1 MYSPHRVVSTCLA
14 LLFLSAS
21 PAAFTQQA
29 IPVETPVTVQ
39 DAFESALS
47 IDPEVQSALKRI
59 EAFKTRRSAASALT
73 AQPLSV
79 EGSYRSDRNYN
90 NQGLREIE
98 LGVSA
103 PIWNWNE
110 RARTQSLRD
119 TEIELVQLQLEQ
131 KKLELA
137 GLVRQTIWNTLAAN
151 LDAEIS
157 QARLKSAKELMVDV
171 EKRVKAG
178 DLAQTDFYQASAL
191 YEQTRAEF
199 ARTQS
204 ALSDVSADYAA
215 TIGLPVSVLSQIQTE
230 STDIPNGLKPLDH
243 PAIKLAQLQ
252 VLAQQ
257 QQSDLVQTQAR
268 ANPEV
273 GLAIIS
279 DRGAFTSA
287 SEKSL
292 VVSTRIPL
300 GSASEYQSRVL
311 QAESESIAAEA
322 ALTKTQRQIVV
333 LGRAAESNLDLF
345 AQIKASAQEQ
355 ARLAIKTFRL
365 YKKSF
370 ELGETD
376 LPTLLIAEQKAFEA
390 DKLARK
396 SAIEYAAKVSAY
408 KQALGLLP

>member
-1 MYSPHRVVSTCLA
+1 MHSPHRVVSTCLT
-14 LLFLSAS
+14 LLFLSAA
-21 PAAFTQQA
+21 PPAFTQQSM
-29 IPVETPVTVQ
+29 PVETPVTVQ

-59 EAFKTRRSAASALT
+59 EAFKARRSAASALT
-73 AQPLSV
+73 AQPLSI

-137 GLVRQTIWNTLAAN
+137 GLVRQTVWNTLGAN
-151 LDAEIS
+151 LDVEIS
-157 QARLKSAKELMVDV
+157 QARLKTAKELMVDV

-191 YEQTRAEF
+191 YEQSRAELL
-199 ARTQS
+199 RTQGV
-204 ALSDVSADYAA
+204 LGDVSADYEA
-215 TIGLPVSVLSQIQTE
+215 TIGLPVSLLSKIRTE

-243 PAIKLAQLQ
+243 PAIKLAQLK
-252 VLAQQ
+252 VMAQQ

-300 GSASEYQSRVL
+300 GNSSEYQSRVL
-311 QAESESIAAEA
+311 QAESESIAAQA
-322 ALTKTQRQIVV
+322 TLTKTQRQIVV
-333 LGRAAESNLDLF
+333 LGRVAESNLDMF
-345 AQIKASAQEQ
+345 AQLRASAQEQ
-355 ARLAIKTFRL
+355 AKLAAKTFEL

-370 ELGETD
+370 DLGETD
-376 LPTLLIAEQKAFEA
+376 LPTLLLAEQKAFEA

>member
-1 MYSPHRVVSTCLA
+1 MYSPHRVVSTCLVI
-14 LLFLSAS
+14 LLFNAS
-21 PAAFTQQA
+21 IPAFAQQSM
-29 IPVETPVTVQ
+29 PVETELTVQ

-59 EAFKTRRSAASALT
+59 EAFKARRSAASALT
-73 AQPLSV
+73 AQPLSL

-137 GLVRQTIWNTLAAN
+137 GLVRQTVWNTLGAN
-151 LDAEIS
+151 LDVEIA
-157 QARLKSAKELMVDV
+157 QARLKTAKELMVDV

-191 YEQTRAEF
+191 YEQSRAELLR
-199 ARTQS
+199 AHGI
-204 ALSDVSADYAA
+204 LGDVSADYSA
-215 TIGLPVSVLSQIQTE
+215 TIGLPVSILSRIQTE

-243 PAIKLAQLQ
+243 PAIKLAQLK
-252 VLAQQ
+252 VMAQQ

-292 VVSTRIPL
+292 VISTRIPL
-300 GSASEYQSRVL
+300 GNSSEYQSRVL
-311 QAESESIAAEA
+311 QAESESIAAQA

-333 LGRAAESNLDLF
+333 LGRVAESNLDMF
-345 AQIKASAQEQ
+345 AQLRASAQEQ
-355 ARLAIKTFRL
+355 AKLAAKTFEL

-370 ELGETD
+370 DLGETD
-376 LPTLLIAEQKAFEA
+376 LPTLLLAEQKAFEA

>member
-1 MYSPHRVVSTCLA
+1 MNSPHRVVSTCLA

-29 IPVETPVTVQ
+29 MPVETTVTVQ
-39 DAFESALS
+39 DVFESALS

-59 EAFKTRRSAASALT
+59 EAFKARRSAASALT
-73 AQPLSV
+73 AQPLSL

-137 GLVRQTIWNTLAAN
+137 GLVRQVVWNTLAAN
-151 LDAEIS
+151 LDAEIA

-300 GSASEYQSRVL
+300 GNSSEYQSRVL

-345 AQIKASAQEQ
+345 AQIRVSAQEQ
-355 ARLAIKTFRL
+355 AKLAAKTFEL

-370 ELGETD
+370 DLGETD

>member
-1 MYSPHRVVSTCLA
+1 MHSPHRVVSTCLT
-14 LLFLSAS
+14 LLFLSVA
-21 PAAFTQQA
+21 PPAFTQQA
-29 IPVETPVTVQ
+29 VPVETQLNVQ

-47 IDPEVQSALKRI
+47 IDPEVLSALKRI
-59 EAFKTRRSAASALT
+59 EAFKARRSAASALT
-73 AQPLSV
+73 AQPLSI

-137 GLVRQTIWNTLAAN
+137 GLVRQTVWNTLGAN
-151 LDAEIS
+151 LDVEIA
-157 QARLKSAKELMVDV
+157 QARLKTAKELTVDV

-191 YEQTRAEF
+191 YEQSRAELL
-199 ARTQS
+199 RVQS
-204 ALSDVSADYAA
+204 VLGDVSADYEA
-215 TIGLPVSVLSQIQTE
+215 TIGLPVSLLSKIQTE

-252 VLAQQ
+252 VMAQQ

-273 GLAIIS
+273 GVAIIS

-292 VVSTRIPL
+292 VISTRIPL
-300 GSASEYQSRVL
+300 GNSSEYQSRVL
-311 QAESESIAAEA
+311 QAESESIAAQA
-322 ALTKTQRQIVV
+322 TLTKTQRQIVV
-333 LGRAAESNLDLF
+333 LGRVAESNLDMF
-345 AQIKASAQEQ
+345 AQLRASAQEQ
-355 ARLAIKTFRL
+355 AKLAAKTFEL

-370 ELGETD
+370 DLGETD
-376 LPTLLIAEQKAFEA
+376 LPTLLLAEQKAFEA

>member
-1 MYSPHRVVSTCLA
+1 MYSPHRVVSTCLVI
-14 LLFLSAS
+14 LLFNAS
-21 PAAFTQQA
+21 IPAFAQQSV
-29 IPVETPVTVQ
+29 PVETELTVQ

-59 EAFKTRRSAASALT
+59 EAFQSRRTAASALT
-73 AQPLSV
+73 AQPLSL
-79 EGSYRSDRNYN
+79 EGSYRSDRSYS

-110 RARTQSLRD
+110 RSRTQSLRD
-119 TEIELVQLQLEQ
+119 TEIELAQWRLDQ

-137 GLVRQTIWNTLAAN
+137 GLVRQTVWNTLGAN
-151 LDAEIS
+151 LDVEIA
-157 QARLKSAKELMVDV
+157 QARLKTAKELMVDV

-191 YEQTRAEF
+191 YEQSRAELL
-199 ARTQS
+199 RVQS
-204 ALSDVSADYAA
+204 VLGDVSADYEA
-215 TIGLPVSVLSQIQTE
+215 TIGLPVSLLSKIQTE

-252 VLAQQ
+252 LLAQQ
-257 QQSDLVQTQAR
+257 QQSALVQTQER

-279 DRGAFTSA
+279 DRGAFSSA

-300 GSASEYQSRVL
+300 GNSSEYQSRVL
-311 QAESESIAAEA
+311 QAESESIAAQA

-333 LGRAAESNLDLF
+333 LGRVAESNLDMF
-345 AQIKASAQEQ
+345 AQLRASAQEQ
-355 ARLAIKTFRL
+355 ANLAAKTFEL

-370 ELGETD
+370 DLGETD
-376 LPTLLIAEQKAFEA
+376 LPTLLLAEQKAFEA

>member
-14 LLFLSAS
+14 ILLFNAS
-21 PAAFTQQA
+21 IPVFAQQSM
-29 IPVETPVTVQ
+29 PVETELTVQ

-47 IDPEVQSALKRI
+47 IDPEIRSALKRI
-59 EAFKTRRSAASALT
+59 EAFKARRSAASALT
-73 AQPLSV
+73 AQPLSL

-110 RARTQSLRD
+110 RSRTQSIRD
-119 TEIELVQLQLEQ
+119 TEIELAQLQLEQ

-137 GLVRQTIWNTLAAN
+137 GLVRQTVWNTLSAN
-151 LDAEIS
+151 LDAEIA
-157 QARLKSAKELMVDV
+157 QTRLKTAKELMVDV

-191 YEQTRAEF
+191 YEQSRAELLR
-199 ARTQS
+199 AQS
-204 ALSDVSADYAA
+204 VLGDVSADYSA
-215 TIGLPVSVLSQIQTE
+215 TIGLPVSMLSRIQTE

-243 PAIKLAQLQ
+243 PTIKLAQLQ
-252 VLAQQ
+252 LLAQQ

-300 GSASEYQSRVL
+300 GNSSEYQSRVL
-311 QAESESIAAEA
+311 QAESESIAAQA

-333 LGRAAESNLDLF
+333 LGRAAESNLDMF
-345 AQIKASAQEQ
+345 AQLRASAQEQ
-355 ARLAIKTFRL
+355 ARLAIKTFEL

-370 ELGETD
+370 DLGETD

>member
-1 MYSPHRVVSTCLA
+1 
-14 LLFLSAS
+14 
-21 PAAFTQQA
+21 
-29 IPVETPVTVQ
+29 
-39 DAFESALS
+39 
-47 IDPEVQSALKRI
+47 
-59 EAFKTRRSAASALT
+59 
-73 AQPLSV
+73 
-79 EGSYRSDRNYN
+79 
-90 NQGLREIE
+90 
-98 LGVSA
+98 
-103 PIWNWNE
+103 
-110 RARTQSLRD
+110 ARTQSLRD

-137 GLVRQTIWNTLAAN
+137 GLVRQTLWNTLAAN
-151 LDAEIS
+151 LDAEIA

-300 GSASEYQSRVL
+300 GNSSEYQSRVL

-370 ELGETD
+370 DLGETD

>member
-1 MYSPHRVVSTCLA
+1 MYSPHRVVSTCLVI
-14 LLFLSAS
+14 LLFNAS
-21 PAAFTQQA
+21 IPAFAQQSM
-29 IPVETPVTVQ
+29 PVETELTVQ

-59 EAFKTRRSAASALT
+59 EAFKARRSAASALT
-73 AQPLSV
+73 AQPLSL

-137 GLVRQTIWNTLAAN
+137 GLVRQTVWNTLGAN
-151 LDAEIS
+151 LDVEIA
-157 QARLKSAKELMVDV
+157 QARLKTAKELMVDV

-191 YEQTRAEF
+191 YEQSRAELLR
-199 ARTQS
+199 AQGI
-204 ALSDVSADYAA
+204 LGDVSADYSA
-215 TIGLPVSVLSQIQTE
+215 TIGLPVSTLSRIQTE

-243 PAIKLAQLQ
+243 PAIKLAQLK
-252 VLAQQ
+252 VMAQQ

-292 VVSTRIPL
+292 VISTRIPL
-300 GSASEYQSRVL
+300 GNSSEYQSRVL
-311 QAESESIAAEA
+311 QAESESIAAQA

-333 LGRAAESNLDLF
+333 LGRVAESNLDMF
-345 AQIKASAQEQ
+345 AQLRASAQEQ
-355 ARLAIKTFRL
+355 AKLAAKTFEL

-370 ELGETD
+370 DLGETD
-376 LPTLLIAEQKAFEA
+376 LPTLLLAEQKAFEA

>member
-1 MYSPHRVVSTCLA
+1 MYSPHRVVSTCLVI
-14 LLFLSAS
+14 LLFNAS
-21 PAAFTQQA
+21 IPAFAQQSM
-29 IPVETPVTVQ
+29 PVETELTVQ

-59 EAFKTRRSAASALT
+59 EAFKARRSAASALT
-73 AQPLSV
+73 AQPLSL

-137 GLVRQTIWNTLAAN
+137 GLVRQTVWNTLGAN
-151 LDAEIS
+151 LDVEIA
-157 QARLKSAKELMVDV
+157 QARLKTAKELMVDV

-300 GSASEYQSRVL
+300 GNSSEYQSRVL

-322 ALTKTQRQIVV
+322 VLTKTQRQIVV
-333 LGRAAESNLDLF
+333 VGRAAESNLDLF
-345 AQIKASAQEQ
+345 AQIRVSAQEQ
-355 ARLAIKTFRL
+355 AKLAAKTFQL

-370 ELGETD
+370 DLGETD

>member
-1 MYSPHRVVSTCLA
+1 
-14 LLFLSAS
+14 
-21 PAAFTQQA
+21 
-29 IPVETPVTVQ
+29 
-39 DAFESALS
+39 
-47 IDPEVQSALKRI
+47 
-59 EAFKTRRSAASALT
+59 
-73 AQPLSV
+73 
-79 EGSYRSDRNYN
+79 
-90 NQGLREIE
+90 
-98 LGVSA
+98 VSA

-137 GLVRQTIWNTLAAN
+137 GLVRQVVWNTRAAN
-151 LDAEIS
+151 LDAEIA
-157 QARLKSAKELMVDV
+157 QARLDTAKQLMADV

-257 QQSDLVQTQAR
+257 QQIDLVQTQAR

-300 GSASEYQSRVL
+300 GNSSEYQSRVL

-322 ALTKTQRQIVV
+322 ALTKTQRQIVA
-333 LGRAAESNLDLF
+333 LGRAAESKLDLF
-345 AQIKASAQEQ
+345 AQIKASAQAQ
-355 ARLAIKTFRL
+355 TRLATKTFEL
-365 YKKSF
+365 YKNSF
-370 ELGETD
+370 DLGETD

-390 DKLARK
+390 EKLARK